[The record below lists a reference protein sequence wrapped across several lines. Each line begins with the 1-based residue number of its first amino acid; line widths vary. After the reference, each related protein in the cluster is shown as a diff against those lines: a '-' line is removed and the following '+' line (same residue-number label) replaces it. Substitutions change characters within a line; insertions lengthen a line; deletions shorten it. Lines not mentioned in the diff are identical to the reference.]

1 MTSAAQR
8 KTKNM
13 AHREELL
20 KRFIEVLQ
28 VGDDLVATR
37 PPPTTCPELLSC
49 VPKRMTM
56 IYLIKRTTQ
65 EVLLGHKARGFGA
78 GNWNAFGGKVEYEE
92 DVSIASSAARELL
105 EESGLAFPRGGDD
118 LEHVGVLY
126 FRYPQQSDKKKEF
139 LEVHLYAV
147 DVDSTPPISIEALAE
162 SEEMNPIRWFPIDQV
177 PLEKMWCDD
186 KFWLKPLLFGLCEG
200 WTAAAAA
207 AAQSQQ
213 RSTSEGHASFRLACF
228 FQFFEMDRI
237 DYYSLI
243 TNNPSHETRHRDAG
257 LVDEALVDLCKL
269 YERGRQVA
277 LRLVDGDS
285 HHIDVCEPRE

>member
-1 MTSAAQR
+1 MV
-8 KTKNM
+8 
-13 AHREELL
+13 HREELL

-92 DVSIASSAARELL
+92 DVSIAFSAARELL

-147 DVDSTPPISIEALAE
+147 DVDTTPPISMEALTE

-177 PLEKMWCDD
+177 PLDKMWCDD
-186 KFWLKPLLFGLCEG
+186 KFWLTPLLVGLCEG
-200 WTAAAAA
+200 WTAAAAD
-207 AAQSQQ
+207 
-213 RSTSEGHASFRLACF
+213 RRASFRLACF

-243 TNNPSHETRHRDAG
+243 TNNTSDHRDAG

-269 YERGRQVA
+269 YERERQVA
-277 LRLVDGDS
+277 LRLVDGDG
-285 HHIDVCEPRE
+285 HHIDV